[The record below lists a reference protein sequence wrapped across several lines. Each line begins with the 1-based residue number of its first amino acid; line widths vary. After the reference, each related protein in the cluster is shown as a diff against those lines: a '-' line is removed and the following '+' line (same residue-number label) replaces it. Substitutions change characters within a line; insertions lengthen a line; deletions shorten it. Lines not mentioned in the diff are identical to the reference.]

1 MAAHDIAVI
10 GASAGGVKALLRLAG
25 ALPQDLPVAVF
36 VVVHYPEE
44 APSTLPHLLS
54 RAGPL
59 VATNPRD
66 GDPIEHGRI
75 YVAAP
80 GSHLQVKEGRVR
92 LTRGPKENHHRPAI
106 DPLFRTAAL
115 AYGARV
121 VGVLLSGA
129 DGDGTAGLQAVK
141 QRGGVA
147 VVQDPDEASFA
158 RMPKS
163 ALEYVE
169 VDHCLP
175 LDGIAALLSR
185 LATEARSQEGVEQGG
200 YPMSDDIA
208 LEQKM
213 SELDPAT
220 LNSDERPGNVS
231 SLTCPDCSGP
241 LYEIREGELSRYRC
255 RVGHAYGSAED
266 VLEKNRDRLEDT
278 LYFALNKLQEN
289 AAIARRLA
297 ARAHEA
303 GQEMAAARFEERER
317 ESRQHAETLRRV
329 LLGSPLSQEQT
340 SATSDPAGAP

>member
-1 MAAHDIAVI
+1 MATHDIAVI
-10 GASAGGVKALLRLAG
+10 GASAGGVEALIRLAG
-25 ALPQDLPVAVF
+25 ALPQDLPMAVF

-44 APSTLPHLLS
+44 APSTLPQLLS

-59 VATNPRD
+59 AATNPRD
-66 GDPIEHGRI
+66 GDPIEHGRL

-80 GSHLQVKEGRVR
+80 GSHLQVKKRRVR
-92 LTRGPKENHHRPAI
+92 LIKGPKENHHRPAI

-147 VVQDPDEASFA
+147 AVQDPDEASFA
-158 RMPKS
+158 SMPKS
-163 ALEYVE
+163 ALEYVA
-169 VDHCLP
+169 VDYCLP
-175 LDGIAALLSR
+175 LDDIAALLSR
-185 LATEARSQEGVEQGG
+185 LATQARSKEGVEQGG
-200 YPMSDDIA
+200 YPMADDME

-213 SELDPAT
+213 SELDLAT
-220 LNSDERPGNVS
+220 LKSDERPGEVS

-241 LYEIREGELSRYRC
+241 LYEIREGKWSRFRC

-266 VLEKNRDRLEDT
+266 VLEKNRDSLEDT

-289 AAIARRLA
+289 ADIAGRLA
-297 ARAHEA
+297 ASAHKR

-329 LLGSPLSQEQT
+329 LLGFPLSREQT
-340 SATSDPAGAP
+340 SAPSGPA

>member
-1 MAAHDIAVI
+1 MATHDIAVI
-10 GASAGGVKALLRLAG
+10 GASAGGVEALIRLAG
-25 ALPQDLPVAVF
+25 ALPQDLPMAVF

-44 APSTLPHLLS
+44 APSTLPQLLS

-59 VATNPRD
+59 AATNPRD

-80 GSHLQVKEGRVR
+80 GSHLQVKEGRVS
-92 LTRGPKENHHRPAI
+92 LMKGPKENHHRPAI

-147 VVQDPDEASFA
+147 AVQDPDEASFA

-163 ALEYVE
+163 ALEHVE
-169 VDHCLP
+169 VDYCLP
-175 LDGIAALLSR
+175 LDDIAALLSR
-185 LATEARSQEGVEQGG
+185 LATQARSKEGVEQGG
-200 YPMSDDIA
+200 YPMADDME

-213 SELDPAT
+213 SELDHAT
-220 LNSDERPGNVS
+220 LNSDERPGEVS

-241 LYEIREGELSRYRC
+241 LYEIREGKWSRFRC

-266 VLEKNRDRLEDT
+266 VLEKNRDSLEDT

-289 AAIARRLA
+289 AAIAGRLA
-297 ARAHEA
+297 ASAHKR

-329 LLGSPLSQEQT
+329 LLGFPLSREQT
-340 SATSDPAGAP
+340 SAPSDPA

>member
-10 GASAGGVKALLRLAG
+10 GASAGGIRALIRLAG
-25 ALPQDLPVAVF
+25 ALPQHLPMAVF
-36 VVVHYPEE
+36 VVVHYPED
-44 APSTLPHLLS
+44 APSTLPQLLS

-59 VATNPRD
+59 AATNPRD

-92 LTRGPKENHHRPAI
+92 LMRGPKENRHRPAV

-121 VGVLLSGA
+121 VGVVLSGA

-147 VVQDPDEASFA
+147 VVQDPDEALFA

-169 VDHCLP
+169 VDYCLP
-175 LDGIAALLSR
+175 LDEIAALLSR
-185 LATEARSQEGVEQGG
+185 LAKDARSIEGVEQGG
-200 YPMSDDIA
+200 YSMSDDME

-241 LYEIREGELSRYRC
+241 LYEIREGEAPRYRC
-255 RVGHAYGSAED
+255 RVGHAYGSTEAL
-266 VLEKNRDRLEDT
+266 LEKNGDRLEDT

-289 AAIARRLA
+289 AAIARKLA
-297 ARAHEA
+297 ARAHEE

-329 LLGSPLSQEQT
+329 LLGATLPEEQT
-340 SATSDPAGAP
+340 SAASDPE